1 MMQACLRKTCTDK
14 CLTII
19 FSFGHGWARLPLAK
33 NFRDNDKLSKMKI
46 TQLYGS
52 EDFMDRKFA
61 DKLKEE
67 GYMSKD
73 TKIITISKSGH
84 HLYTD
89 NAPEVI

>member
-1 MMQACLRKTCTDK
+1 MRKTSTDR
-14 CLTII
+14 CVAVI
-19 FSFGHGWARLPLAK
+19 FSFGHGWARLPLA
-33 NFRDNDKLSKMKI
+33 RDFKTNKILKKIKI

-52 EDFMDRKFA
+52 EDFFDRKFA
-61 DKLKEE
+61 DNLKEQ

-73 TKIITISKSGH
+73 TKIITISNSGH

>member
-1 MMQACLRKTCTDK
+1 
-14 CLTII
+14 
-19 FSFGHGWARLPLAK
+19 
-33 NFRDNDKLSKMKI
+33 MKI

-67 GYMSKD
+67 GYMSKEC
-73 TKIITISKSGH
+73 KIITISKSGH

-89 NAPEVI
+89 NAPEVIQKIVESVNWIFIWKLSNHIQSFLIILFLSLLGIRVPLTRI